1 MNAVESGAMLLIQVA
16 GDRFVGEEHEL
27 LDQLMGF
34 VGRLL
39 FDPVRFALGIEENS
53 ELRKIEVEGAL
64 DEALLPKRGGKVPS
78 ALEEAVE
85 IVLSRT
91 AEPEKGL
98 RISEAVAGVDDG
110 AGEASGPGLALRIQ
124 PNESGVGQALLVG
137 AKGAEPIGEAG
148 REHGNDP
155 VDEVDAVGAF
165 AGFVVQFGSGFDVVG
180 DVGDVN
186 ADFDV
191 ALGKFAKGDGVIEI
205 AGGIGI
211 DGDNEVAPQ
220 IFPANG
226 AIGEFDG
233 GKGFG
238 FGQSFGGKG
247 GGEIKFAN
255 DGEDVDPRVGGAAE
269 AFDEKALGVG
279 AAIFPIDQ
287 FGDDFVAGLGLGGAL
302 GPRGGDVEIVEEARV
317 IRNDDKEA
325 GGFLESANDEGG
337 AAFENAED
345 AAAEAVGRGR
355 AAATG
360 GGSGPAIDAGNDE
373 VAVEGGAGVLGGDVK
388 IGRAIGRNDK
398 SEAFGMELDGAGDE
412 IGIAGGDVVVLPN
425 PSERAV
431 LFEGVESTGDG
442 GEGDAETFGE
452 GGWIERGGFFAL
464 EKSKEAIGQAAGG
477 RHRFELRM
485 IPRFDE
491 TPILSR

>member
-1 MNAVESGAMLLIQVA
+1 
-16 GDRFVGEEHEL
+16 
-27 LDQLMGF
+27 MG
-34 VGRLL
+34 
-39 FDPVRFALGIEENS
+39 
-53 ELRKIEVEGAL
+53 
-64 DEALLPKRGGKVPS
+64 
-78 ALEEAVE
+78 
-85 IVLSRT
+85 
-91 AEPEKGL
+91 
-98 RISEAVAGVDDG
+98 
-110 AGEASGPGLALRIQ
+110 
-124 PNESGVGQALLVG
+124 
-137 AKGAEPIGEAG
+137 
-148 REHGNDP
+148 
-155 VDEVDAVGAF
+155 
-165 AGFVVQFGSGFDVVG
+165 
-180 DVGDVN
+180 
-186 ADFDV
+186 
-191 ALGKFAKGDGVIEI
+191 
-205 AGGIGI
+205 
-211 DGDNEVAPQ
+211 
-220 IFPANG
+220 G
-226 AIGEFDG
+226 AIG
-233 GKGFG
+233 
-238 FGQSFGGKG
+238 
-247 GGEIKFAN
+247 A
-255 DGEDVDPRVGGAAE
+255 
-269 AFDEKALGVG
+269 
-279 AAIFPIDQ
+279 
-287 FGDDFVAGLGLGGAL
+287 
-302 GPRGGDVEIVEEARV
+302 RGGNVEIVEKARV
-317 IRNDDKEA
+317 VWDNDKEA
-325 GGFLESANDEGG
+325 GSFLESADDQGG

-464 EKSKEAIGQAAGG
+464 EQSKEAIGQAAGG

>member
-1 MNAVESGAMLLIQVA
+1 M
-16 GDRFVGEEHEL
+16 
-27 LDQLMGF
+27 
-34 VGRLL
+34 
-39 FDPVRFALGIEENS
+39 
-53 ELRKIEVEGAL
+53 
-64 DEALLPKRGGKVPS
+64 
-78 ALEEAVE
+78 
-85 IVLSRT
+85 
-91 AEPEKGL
+91 
-98 RISEAVAGVDDG
+98 
-110 AGEASGPGLALRIQ
+110 
-124 PNESGVGQALLVG
+124 
-137 AKGAEPIGEAG
+137 
-148 REHGNDP
+148 
-155 VDEVDAVGAF
+155 
-165 AGFVVQFGSGFDVVG
+165 G

-186 ADFDV
+186 ADFHV
-191 ALGKFAKGDGVIEI
+191 PVGKFEKGDGVIEI

-211 DGDNEVAPQ
+211 DGDNEVAAE
-220 IFPANG
+220 IFSANG

-255 DGEDVDPRVGGAAE
+255 DGEDIDAGVGGAAE

-325 GGFLESANDEGG
+325 GGFLESADDEGG